1 MQRQCCFSIDDYS
14 WENGLLPHTSA
25 AAWRS
30 SSCSWH
36 PRAIPWQLRH
46 KVLKLISLHE
56 EKKIPAC
63 KKRQL
68 LHLWSTIHW
77 TNASLLFLSP
87 IVSRSLPIPP
97 LFHFCCAFSIHPSVS
112 LCFSF
117 PLSLS
122 PLAFLFSI
130 YVIPLSSVSPIPYLS
145 LLSFFAPLI
154 TLLLYLSICHFCY
167 FTLPFSIC
175 NNLALV
181 LFLFLSLSL
190 MLMCC
195 ICLSIPLHRYF

>member
-1 MQRQCCFSIDDYS
+1 M
-14 WENGLLPHTSA
+14 
-25 AAWRS
+25 
-30 SSCSWH
+30 
-36 PRAIPWQLRH
+36 
-46 KVLKLISLHE
+46 KK
-56 EKKIPAC
+56 KKIPLA
-63 KKRQL
+63 KRDSCCICEVQFIEQT
-68 LHLWSTIHW
+68 HLFSFCHPL
-77 TNASLLFLSP
+77 SLALFLYLLSFISVAPFLSIRLYPYASP
-87 IVSRSLPIPP
+87 S
-97 LFHFCCAFSIHPSVS
+97 
-112 LCFSF
+112 
-117 PLSLS
+117 LSLS

-154 TLLLYLSICHFCY
+154 TLLLYLSICPFCY